1 MFFHPI
7 VLAKKIIKE
16 IDKLEGD
23 LYETHGRIELCLP
36 QNLIGKFPKTEDR
49 EKLTEFIWDVFHK
62 IKIYDISRYVFNY
75 NGTKYILV
83 SQKKEWD
90 LEIKAFIKLWE
101 GETEI
106 ILIPSSIEKLDDP
119 DLENELNKENCKII
133 KFPTLTSKN

>member
-49 EKLTEFIWDVFHK
+49 EKLTVFIWDVFHK
-62 IKIYDISRYVFNY
+62 IKTYDISRYVFNY

-106 ILIPSSIEKLDDP
+106 ILIPPSIQKLDDP
-119 DLENELNKENCKII
+119 ELKNELNKDKCQII
-133 KFPTLTSKN
+133 NFPLNN